1 MPKYKIIKD
10 YYWGSAIMGNDSGKI
25 ITANDVKPKVGDIIE
40 GGDIVEYFQNG
51 RYRGLSYTVYYDV
64 RGVKTPYMSYIPESS
79 LQKIEDNQYK
89 NTGVVLQPIKKEQ
102 NIVKPTTQM
111 NVGIAQKSSFLSK
124 FTDIQKAIIV
134 LGLFVV
140 LGKFAK
146 KYKYI

>member
-10 YYWGSAIMGNDSGKI
+10 YYWGSAIMGNDNGKI

-51 RYRGLSYTVYYDV
+51 RYRGLSYTIYYDV

-89 NTGVVLQPIKKEQ
+89 NTSVVLQPIKKEQ
-102 NIVKPTTQM
+102 NIVKPTKDIKVD
-111 NVGIAQKSSFLSK
+111 NVQKSSFLSK
-124 FTDIQKAIIV
+124 LTDIQKAIIV
-134 LGLFVV
+134 LGLFVIFKK
-140 LGKFAK
+140 LAK
-146 KYKYI
+146 K

>member
-1 MPKYKIIKD
+1 
-10 YYWGSAIMGNDSGKI
+10 
-25 ITANDVKPKVGDIIE
+25 
-40 GGDIVEYFQNG
+40 
-51 RYRGLSYTVYYDV
+51 
-64 RGVKTPYMSYIPESS
+64 MSYIPESS